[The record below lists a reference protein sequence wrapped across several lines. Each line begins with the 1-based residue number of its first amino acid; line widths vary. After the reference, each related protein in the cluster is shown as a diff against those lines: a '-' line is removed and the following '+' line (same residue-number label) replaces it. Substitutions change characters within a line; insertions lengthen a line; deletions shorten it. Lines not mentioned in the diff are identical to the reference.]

1 MLVPCGRLGIVPWHA
16 ARLPAGAPRDHVCQI
31 MVISYAASGRQF
43 LDAVRRARRT
53 LASDP
58 VLVADPTMTLTHAE
72 LEVTALHRAPPGLL
86 PADAAVRRPVRAAR
100 RTGSAR
106 HAGRPSR
113 RALRQPVPAPRGLH
127 GSAGTSPTESA
138 LQLARPV
145 DPAGP
150 PPDRPGR
157 PDPGRLT
164 WPVCSTARRSNR
176 TPPRGRWSC

>member
-1 MLVPCGRLGIVPWHA
+1 
-16 ARLPAGAPRDHVCQI
+16 
-31 MVISYAASGRQF
+31 
-43 LDAVRRARRT
+43 
-53 LASDP
+53 
-58 VLVADPTMTLTHAE
+58 MTLTHAE
-72 LEVTALHRAPPGLL
+72 LEVTALHRAFYPQTRLYGDLYEPPVEPAAPGTPDDLL
-86 PADAAVRRPVRAAR
+86 DALS
-100 RTGSAR
+100 GSPC
-106 HAGRPSR
+106 PSL
-113 RALRQPVPAPRGLH
+113 LRVACH